1 MANHAYTMPGKCLA
15 VLTLARLHGD
25 ALAALGAAGLCM
37 LALAGVLHPEHLQ
50 APSGQQAHHTQPQHK
65 PAKLYMACLLPS
77 PEVAE

>member
-15 VLTLARLHGD
+15 VLTPARLHGD

-37 LALAGVLHPEHLQ
+37 IALACFLHPEHLQ
-50 APSGQQAHHTQPQHK
+50 APSEPRAHHTQPQHK
-65 PAKLYMACLLPS
+65 PATLYMACLPPS

>member
-1 MANHAYTMPGKCLA
+1 MANHAYTMPGTRPA
-15 VLTLARLHGD
+15 VLTPTRLRGE

-37 LALAGVLHPEHLQ
+37 IAMACFLHPEHLQ

-65 PAKLYMACLLPS
+65 PTTLYMACLPPN

>member
-15 VLTLARLHGD
+15 VLTPARLRGE

-37 LALAGVLHPEHLQ
+37 IALVCFLHPEHLQ

-77 PEVAE
+77 LEVAA

>member
-15 VLTLARLHGD
+15 VLIPTRLHGD
-25 ALAALGAAGLCM
+25 ALAALTAAGLCM
-37 LALAGVLHPEHLQ
+37 IVLVCFMHPERLQ